1 MGRYHIKRWFIYF
14 ILAYLF
20 SLALST
26 VHRTRTDARQT
37 NGSKNANRIRVR
49 EVTGDSPTDAPVI
62 IALQDLNSAASPQ
75 VAGTPLILLHGSP
88 GGMHDFEVLGP
99 MLATKRRVI
108 IPDLPGFGQS
118 TRSIPDYS
126 IRAHAHYV
134 LQMTKLMR
142 IERFHLLGFSM
153 GGGVALNI
161 ADLDPDRVASI
172 TMLSSI
178 GVQEMELL
186 GEYHIN
192 HALHG
197 LQLGGLWL
205 IREGLPHFGYLDDAM
220 LSVEYAR
227 NFYDTDQR
235 PLRGYLVGFRGPMS
249 ILQGRKDFL
258 VPVEAAIEHH
268 RIVPQSELNLSDED
282 HFTVFRNPEVLA
294 PTIADFLGRVD
305 AGRAVTRATADPTRV
320 AAAGA
325 RFDTSHI
332 PRAIGMTAVVV
343 FILLAVATLVSED
356 LACITAGVM
365 ASQGR
370 VSFILASM
378 ACLFGIFFGDLML
391 FGAGRVLG
399 RAAIR
404 KAPLKWFIK
413 SEDIERASVWLTRRG
428 PAVIFASRFVPG
440 MRLPTYFAAGVLNT
454 SFWRFSIYFFIACL
468 IWTPLLVAIS
478 SVLGEGIGRYLPVV
492 GSDFLLWVIAMLL
505 AFVGIKLV
513 QRLTTSRGRKLLV
526 SRWRRIR
533 HWEFWP
539 PWAFYPPI
547 VFYVMWLGLR
557 YRSLTLFTL
566 ANPAIPDGG
575 FVGESKSQILSGLA
589 AAGDTVARFC
599 LIRSSLDTEQR
610 IETALLFAADQRLG
624 YPVVVKPDAGQRGT
638 GVVICESESELV
650 EHLGQARGD
659 SIVQEYIGGEE
670 FGVFYYRFPDETT
683 GRILS
688 ITEKRFPAVTGD
700 GERTLEQLILD
711 GERTSAMA
719 RFFLAQE
726 ARRLDWI
733 PGAGEIVQLVRLG
746 THCRGAVFLDG
757 APHVTER
764 LEARI
769 DAVSRVYEGFYF
781 GRYDVR
787 CASLEDLRSGSFRVI
802 ELNGV
807 TSEATSIYDP
817 ANSVWQAYRVLCH
830 QWRIA
835 FAIGAQNRSRGLTP
849 SSIGDLV
856 RSVRQYRRLTGGRLS
871 KVTSDE

>member
-1 MGRYHIKRWFIYF
+1 MGRYQIKRWFFYL

-20 SLALST
+20 SLGLST
-26 VHRTRTDARQT
+26 AHRTRIDAKQVNE
-37 NGSKNANRIRVR
+37 NGITVR
-49 EVTGDSPTDAPVI
+49 EVTGDSLADAPVN
-62 IALQDLNSAASPQ
+62 IALRDLNTPVSAQ
-75 VAGTPLILLHGSP
+75 GQRTPLILLHGSP
-88 GGMHDFEVLGP
+88 GSSRDFELLGP
-99 MLATKRRVI
+99 MLAAKRRVI

-118 TRSIPDYS
+118 TRSIPGYS
-126 IRAHAHYV
+126 IRAHARHV
-134 LQMTKLMR
+134 LQMTDVMR

-161 ADLDPDRVASI
+161 ADLTPDRVASI

-205 IREGLPHFGYLDDAM
+205 IREGIPHFGYLDDAM

-235 PLRGYLVGFRGPMS
+235 PLRGYLAGFRGPMS
-249 ILQGRKDFL
+249 ILHGRKDFL

-268 RIVPQSELNLSDED
+268 RIVPQSELHLSEED

-294 PTIADFLGRVD
+294 RTIVGFLDRVD
-305 AGRAVTRATADPTRV
+305 AGSAVTRTTAEPVRV
-320 AAAGA
+320 SAAGA
-325 RFDTSHI
+325 RFDPSNI
-332 PRAIGMTAVVV
+332 PRAVGMTAVVL
-343 FILLAVATLVSED
+343 FILLSVATLVSED

-365 ASQGR
+365 VSQGR
-370 VSFILASM
+370 VSFILASA
-378 ACLFGIFFGDLML
+378 ACLFGIFFGDLLL

-413 SEDIERASVWLTRRG
+413 PEDIERASLWLTRRG

-440 MRLPTYFAAGVLNT
+440 MRLPTYFAAGALNT
-454 SFWRFSIYFFIACL
+454 SFWRFTIYFFLACL

-478 SVLGEGIGRYLPVV
+478 SVFGEGIARYLPAG
-492 GSDFLLWVIAMLL
+492 GSDFLPLAIAVLL
-505 AFVGIKLV
+505 AFVVVRLAL
-513 QRLTTSRGRKLLV
+513 RLTTFRSRKLLV

-547 VFYVMWLGLR
+547 VLYVIWLGLR
-557 YRSLTLFTL
+557 YRGLTLFTL
-566 ANPAIPDGG
+566 ANPAIPGGG
-575 FVGESKSQILSGLA
+575 FVGESKSQILGGLG
-589 AAGDTVARFC
+589 AAGDVVARFC
-599 LIRSSLDTEQR
+599 LIRSSLDNEQR
-610 IETALLFAADQRLG
+610 VETALGFIADERLN

-638 GVVICESESELV
+638 GVVIVESKSEL
-650 EHLGQARGD
+650 EQQLRQSRSD
-659 SIVQEYIGGEE
+659 SIVQEYVGGEE
-670 FGVFYYRFPDETT
+670 FGVFYYRFPDEAR

-700 GERTLEQLILD
+700 GQRTLEQLILD

-719 RFFLAQE
+719 RLFLAQE
-726 ARRLDWI
+726 ARRLEWI
-733 PGAGEIVQLVRLG
+733 PEAGELVQLVRLG

-757 APHVTER
+757 ARHISER

-769 DAVSRVYEGFYF
+769 DAVSRIYEGFYF

-787 CASLEDLRSGSFRVI
+787 CGSSEDLRHGSFRVI

-817 ANSVWQAYRVLCH
+817 ANSVWQAYRVLRH
-830 QWRIA
+830 QWKLA
-835 FAIGAQNRSRGLTP
+835 FEIGAQNRRKGHRP
-849 SSIGDLV
+849 SSIRELV
-856 RSVRQYRRLTGGRLS
+856 RSVRAYRRLTKRSIL
-871 KVTSDE
+871 